1 MWRPSLCGS
10 VAGGGQECLAMVGG
24 CVGVRGHHQAAHY
37 SPPDLN
43 TPGLV
48 NSHTEQLINRV
59 QSTKDK
65 VQSTEHKVQS
75 TEYRMKGWGNFEIV
89 PIKRRSSSHQSLF

>member
-1 MWRPSLCGS
+1 MMSVTEERRGGGSTLWRPSLCGS

-48 NSHTEQLINRV
+48 NSHTEQLISTEYKVQKTKYRV
-59 QSTKDK
+59 QSTKYK
-65 VQSTEHKVQS
+65 VQSTK
-75 TEYRMKGWGNFEIV
+75 YRVKN
-89 PIKRRSSSHQSLF
+89 